1 MTDNNNTIMDLCPDI
16 FGLVLDQ
23 LQKCKFNQV
32 MDEFSDP
39 RVHKALSRL
48 LKSESSGWYR
58 NKVHPGRFLVSIT
71 YPQSSSRSLSSIN
84 KFNAE
89 RLNLYGMQIDW
100 MAIQPWQRFH
110 TQAVQYTLHNRT
122 DSQVPGAE
130 QYQSAQDSPPQ
141 GEPPPLCVSADVSLI
156 NWCIW

>member
-1 MTDNNNTIMDLCPDI
+1 MTDNNNTIIDLCPDI

-39 RVHKALSRL
+39 CVHKALSRL

-71 YPQSSSRSLSSIN
+71 YPQSSSRSLGSIN

-89 RLNLYGMQIDW
+89 RLNLYGMQIVTGW
-100 MAIQPWQRFH
+100 RYNHGINSTRRQYNIPYTIAQIHKYLEQNNIKVPKTARLKANLLRFVCQL
-110 TQAVQYTLHNRT
+110 TY
-122 DSQVPGAE
+122 
-130 QYQSAQDSPPQ
+130 
-141 GEPPPLCVSADVSLI
+141 PL
-156 NWCIW
+156 

>member
-1 MTDNNNTIMDLCPDI
+1 MTDNNNTIIDLYPDI

-58 NKVHPGRFLVSIT
+58 NKVHPGRFLVSIA

-89 RLNLYGMQIDW
+89 RLNLYGMQIVTGWRYNHGNDSTRRQYNIPYTI
-100 MAIQPWQRFH
+100 AQIHKYLEQNNIKVPKTARLKANLLRFVCQL
-110 TQAVQYTLHNRT
+110 TY
-122 DSQVPGAE
+122 
-130 QYQSAQDSPPQ
+130 
-141 GEPPPLCVSADVSLI
+141 PL
-156 NWCIW
+156 